1 MTGLRPVGAFPQ
13 TPARPK
19 RAAMENDGTPEP
31 PRRSTGNNLPVAPQQ
46 HQAAPGAT
54 APLIPLNVIDAPTQ
68 RFYALAIY
76 IALFAWKFYDWA
88 GLVEENSE
96 SFWLFLKWIA
106 IDCVFLFGLPELRI
120 PWLEL
125 SQPFV
130 VALFFCHAIFDW
142 MLMFNVG
149 VCSLPPGIAA
159 SWKKLTGNSFHGKDG
174 SSASSACFT
183 TASSPSLSTTS
194 RFPTSST
201 TRP

>member
-19 RAAMENDGTPEP
+19 RAAMDNDGTPEP

-76 IALFAWKFYDWA
+76 VALFAWKFYDWA

-149 VCSLPPGIAA
+149 VCSLPPRKSCELEVTDRIASMA
-159 SWKKLTGNSFHGKDG
+159 RMDPRL
-174 SSASSACFT
+174 
-183 TASSPSLSTTS
+183 
-194 RFPTSST
+194 
-201 TRP
+201 RPRLLRPRARHL